1 MRKNGVSHKILD
13 LFQAGKKSVALLI
26 DPEKIGDASSLR
38 QLILTGIDNQLGFF
52 FVGGSLGSP
61 KKTHHCVSFIKG
73 LSQGIPVVLF
83 PGNALQWTEN
93 SDALLFLSLISG
105 RNPEFLI
112 GQHVSIAP
120 YLATTNIEVL
130 PTGYMLVDSGGIT
143 SVNYIS
149 QTLPLPND
157 KPDLAIAT
165 ALAGVFLGLKYLFLD
180 AGSGA
185 NHPVSPELIAG
196 VKKNAH
202 CPLLVG
208 GGIDTANKAQSAWE
222 AGADIIV
229 LGNGVEKNPGLLME
243 TLNMANSH
251 NLSLNVN

>member
-1 MRKNGVSHKILD
+1 MRKNGVSHTITD
-13 LFQAGKKSVALLI
+13 LYQTGKKSVALLI
-26 DPEKIGDASSLR
+26 DPEKVGDAASLR
-38 QLILTGIDNQLGFF
+38 QLIITAIEHQLGFF
-52 FVGGSLGSP
+52 FVGGSLGSA
-61 KKTHHCVSFIKG
+61 KKTRHCISFIKE

-83 PGNALQWTEN
+83 PGNAFQWTEN
-93 SDALLFLSLISG
+93 TDAILFLSLISG

-112 GQHVSIAP
+112 GQHVTIAP
-120 YLATTNIEVL
+120 LLAQTNIEVL

-185 NHPVSPELIAG
+185 NQPVSQEIIAG
-196 VKKNAH
+196 VKKNAQ

-208 GGIDTANKAQSAWE
+208 GGIDTLHKAQSAWE

-229 LGNGVEKNPGLLME
+229 LGNGVEKNPGLLVE
-243 TLNMANSH
+243 TLNLAYSH
-251 NLSLNVN
+251 NLPLNVN